1 MYCDKQE
8 FMTSMS
14 IKVEKVANPLNLK
27 FHFELNEL
35 LDLTWMLQIISS
47 EIKLESTNDETCSI
61 VEGRSLPNPNMAS
74 DPKLYVTYPSSCD

>member
-14 IKVEKVANPLNLK
+14 IKVEKVAIPLYLK
-27 FHFELNEL
+27 FHFELDEL
-35 LDLTWMLQIISS
+35 LDLTWMLQIILV
-47 EIKLESTNDETCSI
+47 KLSWNQPAMKH
-61 VEGRSLPNPNMAS
+61 VEGRSLPNPNMVM

>member
-1 MYCDKQE
+1 MYCEKQE

-14 IKVEKVANPLNLK
+14 IEVEKVANPLNLK

-47 EIKLESTNDETCSI
+47 ETKLESTNDETCR
-61 VEGRSLPNPNMAS
+61 G
-74 DPKLYVTYPSSCD
+74 